1 MHMKEQPSEENE
13 LLGEES
19 VWLEIWSKRKDGMDS
34 DWRRSSEA
42 LASKTW
48 IVSPGLKASRERAG
62 RNRKRAPSVISAG
75 ADRDSTFAGVSAKV
89 NSTSRD
95 VVGTHVRPGGVTVD
109 SYEGVVFVVKAGSRK
124 WVFYSAGG

>member
-1 MHMKEQPSEENE
+1 MHVKEQPSEENE

-19 VWLEIWSKRKDGMDS
+19 VRLEIWSKRKGSMGS
-34 DWRRSSEA
+34 DWRRGSEA
-42 LASKTW
+42 VASQTW
-48 IVSPGLKASRERAG
+48 IVSPDVTAIRERAG
-62 RNRKRAPSVISAG
+62 RNRKRSPSVISAG

-109 SYEGVVFVVKAGSRK
+109 SYEGVVFVVKSGE
-124 WVFYSAGG
+124 